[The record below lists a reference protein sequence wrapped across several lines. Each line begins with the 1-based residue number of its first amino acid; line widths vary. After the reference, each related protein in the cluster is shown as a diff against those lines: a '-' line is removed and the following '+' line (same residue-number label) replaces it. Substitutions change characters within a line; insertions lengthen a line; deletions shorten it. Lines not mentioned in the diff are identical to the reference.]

1 MTPEET
7 PQHEAASPLDDLI
20 VGDDDAGA
28 DEDLGRRMGRDARRV
43 QRGELSQREFYE
55 KYHDDVV
62 EEFGFDRRPE
72 GENE

>member
-20 VGDDDAGA
+20 VGDREAAED
-28 DEDLGRRMGRDARRV
+28 DLGRRMGRDARRV
-43 QRGELSQREFYE
+43 QQGELSQREFYE
-55 KYHDDVV
+55 KYHDEVV
-62 EEFGFDRRPE
+62 EEFGFDRRPA